1 MMVVPRLAPLLL
13 IGLLLV
19 PEPAAARVYM
29 TVERALQT
37 VFPPPQRTE
46 RRTLYLD
53 DERVR
58 RAEDASGVRVE
69 ARVVSYYVG
78 ESDGRVS
85 GYAYLDTHLVRT
97 LPETVMVVVAPE
109 GALLRIDVLSFDEP
123 EDYLPTSRWLQQFE
137 GRSLQDLG
145 AGRGIRTLTGATL
158 SSRAVTQAARRVL
171 ALHRLFVAPPP
182 PTPEKPS
189 AGRP

>member
-1 MMVVPRLAPLLL
+1 MSARTALLLL
-13 IGLLLV
+13 IGLLLG
-19 PEPAAARVYM
+19 PEPAAARVYR
-29 TVERALQT
+29 TVDQALET
-37 VFPPPQRTE
+37 VFPPPQRAE

-78 ESDGRVS
+78 VTEGRVA

-97 LPETVMVVVAPE
+97 LPETVMIVVAPD
-109 GALLRIDVLSFDEP
+109 GVLLRIDVLSFDEP
-123 EDYLPTSRWLQQFE
+123 EDYLPTGRWLQQFE

-158 SSRAVTQAARRVL
+158 SSRAVTQAARRIL

-182 PTPEKPS
+182 PAAEKPS
-189 AGRP
+189 PSRP

>member
-1 MMVVPRLAPLLL
+1 MMVARLAPLLL
-13 IGLLLV
+13 IGLLLA

-37 VFPPPQRTE
+37 VFPPPQRAE

-69 ARVVSYYVG
+69 ARVVSYYIG

-97 LPETVMVVVAPE
+97 LPETVMVVVAPD

-182 PTPEKPS
+182 PAPEKPS

>member
-1 MMVVPRLAPLLL
+1 MAARTAPLFL
-13 IGLLLV
+13 IGLLWF
-19 PEPAAARVYM
+19 PAPAAARVYM
-29 TVERALQT
+29 TVQQALDSA
-37 VFPPPQRTE
+37 FPPPHRVE

-58 RAEDASGVRVE
+58 RAEEASGVRVE

-78 ESDGRVS
+78 ENEGRVR

-97 LPETVMVVVAPE
+97 LPETVMVLVEPD
-109 GALLRIDVLSFDEP
+109 GALRRIDILSFDEP

-137 GRSLQDLG
+137 GRSIQDLG

-158 SSRAVTQAARRVL
+158 SSRAVTQAARRIL
-171 ALHRLFVAPPP
+171 ALHRLFVAPA
-182 PTPEKPS
+182 PS
-189 AGRP
+189 ATPGQPSGIRP

>member
-1 MMVVPRLAPLLL
+1 MTARAAPFVL
-13 IGLLLV
+13 IGMLLV
-19 PEPAAARVYM
+19 PEPATARVYM
-29 TVERALQT
+29 TVERAIET
-37 VFPPPQRTE
+37 VFPPPQRAQ

-78 ESDGRVS
+78 ENEGRVT

-97 LPETVMVVVAPE
+97 LPETVMIVLAPD
-109 GALLRIDVLSFDEP
+109 GALRRIDVLSFDEP
-123 EDYLPTSRWLQQFE
+123 EDYLPTGRWLQQFE

-145 AGRGIRTLTGATL
+145 TGRGVRTLTGATL
-158 SSRAVTQAARRVL
+158 SSRAVTQAARRIL

-182 PTPEKPS
+182 QAPEKPPAS
-189 AGRP
+189 RP

>member
-1 MMVVPRLAPLLL
+1 MSARAVPLLL
-13 IGLLLV
+13 IGMLLV
-19 PEPAAARVYM
+19 PVPAGARVYM
-29 TVERALQT
+29 TLERALET
-37 VFPPPQRTE
+37 VFPAPQRAE

-53 DERVR
+53 DERAR
-58 RAEDASGVRVE
+58 RAEDVSGVRVE

-78 ESDGRVS
+78 LSEGRVS

-97 LPETVMVVVAPE
+97 LPETVMVVVAPD
-109 GALLRIDVLSFDEP
+109 GALSRIDVLSFDEP

-137 GRSLQDLG
+137 GHSLQDLG

-158 SSRAVTQAARRVL
+158 SSRAVTQAARRIL

-182 PTPEKPS
+182 QAAPEKPS
-189 AGRP
+189 ASPP